1 MAGQR
6 RTPIERAIA
15 ATHGN
20 DRQSRYLGKR
30 QAAGLVRVAVWIPT
44 ERADEMKA
52 LARKMVA
59 DHLGMTAE

>member
-15 ATHGN
+15 ATHGD
-20 DRQSRYLGKR
+20 DRQARYIAKR
-30 QAAGLVRVAVWIPT
+30 RAAGIVRAAVWVPT
-44 ERADEMKA
+44 ERAEELKE

-59 DHLGMTAE
+59 DHLGIDGE